1 LNLLGETREKKK
13 KTKKKKKNGK
23 EMISRAGNGSSTLL
37 VELKSKPDVG

>member
-1 LNLLGETREKKK
+1 LNLLGETREKNK
-13 KTKKKKKNGK
+13 KTKKKKNGK